1 MDDLQNKHPFIRLME
16 KKLDGNNFTKTMICS
31 VTYEPLL
38 CVHDINVIESLYTTH
53 NANFDKH
60 PIV

>member
-1 MDDLQNKHPFIRLME
+1 MEEKLGGNK
-16 KKLDGNNFTKTMICS
+16 FTKTMAAIS
-31 VTYEPLL
+31 KGNEAIL
-38 CVHDINVIESLYTTH
+38 CIHDINVIESLYTTH